1 MPESLSNSPRRWQR
15 ADSLALAVCILAG
28 VLLAMLP
35 HIISAVRYHDPY
47 WAADYDDVE
56 CYGPVISQA
65 YFNHPFT
72 LGDGV
77 HDDGSAGMYDR
88 MQFVP
93 FILAA
98 RAMHLGPQRVTMLM
112 RLFGGITIPI
122 ATFCLLRSLIGN
134 RWLIC
139 AVCLLFLADA
149 GTITGAP
156 MVRMIRQA
164 IELLRGNTGEMFAT
178 LPHLQPQWRIL
189 NPAGTLA
196 WLMLAVWMLL
206 LVHETASKRRVVVAG
221 ISVGVLFYILAFY
234 WTSVMLA
241 LVILLVASPAR
252 RRSYLTVGAIALV
265 IGMPSLISTVH
276 AGAHAHPDWRL
287 RAEKL
292 MPIGHFQELLIPRA
306 ACAIA
311 IGSALWIWKCRSAR
325 KAAPL
330 LAMLIAGLLL
340 TNHQI
345 VTGLQLENFHW
356 DYAWGPCAWLLAIVM
371 LTCCLSTARW
381 FAPAMLFLSAL
392 FVALALWMRA
402 LEATRS
408 AESILL
414 TSQYRAFVA
423 NQSNREPLRPNA
435 VIAGDPAAVNFAVLL
450 ENQRPLSGYPILIC
464 PSISND
470 QWHRRRALNQILL
483 GQSRGEYEQDLRKRL
498 SIGWGPWS
506 RDSRRRDE
514 EIARAMA
521 IFDDVA
527 KDPEKTCDEFRVDY
541 VAVSPT
547 EIRKRERSR

>member
-1 MPESLSNSPRRWQR
+1 MPESFSNSPRRWQR
-15 ADSLALAVCILAG
+15 ADSLALAGCIVAG
-28 VLLAMLP
+28 VILAMLP

-56 CYGPVISQA
+56 CYGPIISQA

-77 HDDGSAGMYDR
+77 HDDGSTGMYDR

-122 ATFCLLRSLIGN
+122 AMFLLLRALLSN
-134 RWLIC
+134 RWIVC
-139 AVCLLFLADA
+139 AICLLFLADA

-156 MVRMIRQA
+156 IVRMIRQT
-164 IELLRGNTGEMFAT
+164 IDLLRGNTREMFAT
-178 LPHLQPQWRIL
+178 LPHLQPQWRVL

-196 WLMLAVWMLL
+196 WLLHVVWMIV
-206 LVHETASKRRVVVAG
+206 LVHETASKRRVVLAG
-221 ISVGVLFYILAFY
+221 LSVGVLFYILAFY

-241 LVILLVASPAR
+241 LALLVIASPAR
-252 RRSYLTVGAIALV
+252 RRAYLMIGVIGLV
-265 IGMPSLISTVH
+265 IGIPSVIATIH
-276 AGAHAHPDWRL
+276 AGAHVDPDWRL

-311 IGSALWIWKCRSAR
+311 IGSALWIWKCRAAR

-330 LAMLIAGLLL
+330 LAILVAGLLL
-340 TNHQI
+340 TNQQI
-345 VTGLQLENFHW
+345 FTGLQLENFHW

-371 LTCCLSTARW
+371 LTCCLNTSRW
-381 FAPAMLFLSAL
+381 FAPALLILSILFIL
-392 FVALALWMRA
+392 LAMWMRA

-408 AESILL
+408 AESLRL
-414 TSQYRAFVA
+414 TSQYRAFVV
-423 NQSNREPLRPNA
+423 NQSTRQPLQPSS
-435 VIAGDPAAVNFAVLL
+435 VIAGDPAVVNFAVLL
-450 ENQRPLSGYPILIC
+450 ENQRPLSGYSILVC
-464 PSISND
+464 PSISNAE
-470 QWHRRRALNQILL
+470 WHRRRALNQILL
-483 GQSRGEYEQDLRKRL
+483 GQSRAEYEQDLRKRL
-498 SIGWGPWS
+498 SNGWGPWS
-506 RDSRRRDE
+506 RDNRRRDE
-514 EIARAMA
+514 EIAAAMA

-527 KDPEKTCDEFRVDY
+527 KDPKKTCDEFRVDY
-541 VAVSPT
+541 IAISPT
-547 EIRKRERSR
+547 EIRKREHAH